1 MGTTTVKLKI
11 KNPAN
16 PKLVV
21 EEDFL
26 VDSGASFTVLPQKLT
41 RKLRLRPKHEQEFSL
56 ADGRTI
62 KRKIGAALVSFRG
75 KETASPVV
83 LGEKNDTPLLGTL
96 TLESLGL
103 VLDPFQR
110 KLYPAKLII

>member
-1 MGTTTVKLKI
+1 MGTTTVKLKV
-11 KNPAN
+11 KNPAD
-16 PKLVV
+16 PKLMI
-21 EEDFL
+21 EEEFL
-26 VDSGASFTVLPQKLT
+26 VDSGASFTVLPKKFV
-41 RKLRLRPKHEQEFSL
+41 RKLRLKPKHEQEFSL
-56 ADGRTI
+56 ADGQIIR
-62 KRKIGAALVSFRG
+62 RKIGAALVNFRG

-83 LGEKNDTPLLGTL
+83 LGEKDDTPLLGTL

>member
-1 MGTTTVKLKI
+1 MGTTIVKLKI

-16 PKLVV
+16 PKLTV

-26 VDSGASFTVLPQKLT
+26 VDSGASFTVLPKKLAN
-41 RKLRLRPKHEQEFSL
+41 KLRLKPKHEQEFSL
-56 ADGRTI
+56 ADGRVV
-62 KRKIGAALVSFRG
+62 KRKISGALIAFQG

-83 LGEKNDTPLLGTL
+83 LGEKDDAPLLGTL
-96 TLESLGL
+96 TLEALGL

-110 KLYPAKLII
+110 KLYPAKLIL